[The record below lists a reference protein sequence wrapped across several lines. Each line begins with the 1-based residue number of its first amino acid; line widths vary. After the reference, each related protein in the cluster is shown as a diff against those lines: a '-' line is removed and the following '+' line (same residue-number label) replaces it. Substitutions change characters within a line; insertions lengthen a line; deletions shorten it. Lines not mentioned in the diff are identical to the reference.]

1 PRLVVMVQG
10 GPGSCGRGVGVLGA
24 DGVPLLLVRCEIL
37 EEPARAVDQSGREE
51 QREDPP
57 LDGVGQVRAQGGVG
71 VGERRRPFCCRI
83 FWASSPYAWET
94 RPPSS
99 SPISPADC
107 SGLTEWVWPGGGS
120 RSSTGSAGRR
130 RTVTVLS
137 PSGTGA
143 GSAGCESSPP
153 EGTQPRTTRMVVPS
167 SVRKGASCQKPTR
180 PESCRLRT

>member
-1 PRLVVMVQG
+1 
-10 GPGSCGRGVGVLGA
+10 
-24 DGVPLLLVRCEIL
+24 EH
-37 EEPARAVDQSGREE
+37 
-51 QREDPP
+51 PP
-57 LDGVGQVRAQGGVG
+57 LEGVGQVRAERGVG
-71 VGERRRPFCCRI
+71 GGERGGPFGRRLLGDQLAVGAGDEVGILQPHQAR
-83 FWASSPYAWET
+83 
-94 RPPSS
+94 
-99 SPISPADC
+99 
-107 SGLTEWVWPGGGS
+107 GLPGVDRMGLPGGGS